1 MISLRKRI
9 NILNELH
16 RSVDM
21 NKLCFEY
28 VGNTKA
34 VNFYEYIDSKKLFD
48 RLKNNQIRFDDAKKK
63 QEELLNKINEVK
75 IGKKNAR
82 TKRSNYQS

>member
-34 VNFYEYIDSKKLFD
+34 VNFYEYIDSKKFLID
-48 RLKNNQIRFDDAKKK
+48 
-63 QEELLNKINEVK
+63 
-75 IGKKNAR
+75 
-82 TKRSNYQS
+82 

>member
-1 MISLRKRI
+1 MISLKKRI

-16 RSVDM
+16 KSVDM

-48 RLKNNQIRFDDAKKK
+48 RLKNNQIRFDDAKK
-63 QEELLNKINEVK
+63 N
-75 IGKKNAR
+75 
-82 TKRSNYQS
+82 KRSCWIK